1 MNIRNQAML
10 NTAKIIGTCLAI
22 SFVTVFAFSYLTT
35 MQLIL
40 LFAIVGLGFMARI
53 VYAIEKSRLEYIDRI
68 EKLSKT
74 AKGQD

>member
-10 NTAKIIGTCLAI
+10 STAKIIGTCLAI
-22 SFVTVFAFSYLTT
+22 SFVTVFAFSYLTAV
-35 MQLIL
+35 QLIL
-40 LFAIVGLGFMARI
+40 LFEVIGLAAMARI
-53 VYAIEKSRLEYIDRI
+53 IYAIEKSRLEYIDRI